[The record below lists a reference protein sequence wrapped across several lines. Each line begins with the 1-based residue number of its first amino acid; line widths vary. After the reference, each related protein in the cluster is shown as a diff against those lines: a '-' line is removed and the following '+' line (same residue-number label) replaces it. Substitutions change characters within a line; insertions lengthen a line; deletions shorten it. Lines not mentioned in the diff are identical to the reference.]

1 VLSHASFDELG
12 RVVLSQLHELS
23 VAPLPECYAV
33 WFRYRQNA
41 NPQLSREIDERA
53 AAGMPMTAEFIT
65 HLYYRFCEAADLG
78 PVFDRYFGNILG
90 EVAGLQDVAQSLTNS
105 AQTFGSDVKSITS
118 TMDRKSLTEAEL
130 RGFIKSLVDT
140 AARATKRNEELETK
154 LSSAIDNISRLRDSI
169 DEIEQDAH
177 TDFLTK
183 LANRRRFEKFLREAI
198 PAAERDGAQLS
209 MIVCDIDHFKKFNDT
224 FGHQVGDQ
232 VLKFVADILKKNT
245 KGQDLAARYGGEEF
259 AIALPNTSI
268 WNAQTVAENI
278 RATIAK
284 KRLHNK
290 TGNQDLGVITMSFGV
305 AEFEP
310 GMTGE
315 TLFQEADSAL
325 YEAKRSG
332 RNRVVL
338 RELLR
343 KQSA

>member
-1 VLSHASFDELG
+1 MLNNASFDELG
-12 RVVLSQLHELS
+12 RVVLAQLQELS

-33 WFRYRQNA
+33 WFRYRQNV
-41 NPQLSREIDERA
+41 NPQLAREIEKRRNSDQPIDA
-53 AAGMPMTAEFIT
+53 DFIT
-65 HLYYRFCEAADLG
+65 GLYYQFCEVADLG

-90 EVAGLQDVAQSLTNS
+90 EVEGLQDVAQSLASS
-105 AQTFGSDVKSITS
+105 AQTFGSDVKTITS
-118 TMDRKSLTEAEL
+118 NMDRKSLTESEL
-130 RGFIKSLVDT
+130 RGFIKALAET
-140 AARATKRNEELETK
+140 AAQATRRNEELEGK
-154 LSSAIDNISRLRDSI
+154 LSSAVENIGKLRESI

-183 LANRRRFEKFLREAI
+183 LANRRRFEKFLRDAI
-198 PAAERDGAQLS
+198 PAAEKDGAQFA
-209 MIVCDIDHFKKFNDT
+209 MIVCDIDHFKKFNDA

-259 AIALPNTSI
+259 AIALPNTSV

-310 GMTGE
+310 GMSGDA
-315 TLFQEADSAL
+315 LFQEADSAL

-332 RNRVVL
+332 RNRVVMRERL
-338 RELLR
+338 RR
-343 KQSA
+343 QSA

>member
-1 VLSHASFDELG
+1 MFNNASFDELG
-12 RVVLSQLHELS
+12 RAVLSQLHELS
-23 VAPLPECYAV
+23 IAPLPECYAV
-33 WFRYRQNA
+33 WFRYRQNT
-41 NPQLSREIDERA
+41 NPQLDREIEKRLSSDKPIDA
-53 AAGMPMTAEFIT
+53 DFIT
-65 HLYYRFCEAADLG
+65 QLYYQFCEAADLA

-90 EVAGLQDVAQSLTNS
+90 EVEGLQDVAQSLAAS

-118 TMDRKSLTEAEL
+118 NMDRKSLTEAEL

-140 AARATKRNEELETK
+140 ASKATKRNEELETK
-154 LSSAIDNISRLRDSI
+154 LSSAVENIGRLRESI

-183 LANRRRFEKFLREAI
+183 LANRRRFEKFLRDAI
-198 PAAERDGAQLS
+198 PAAQKEGAQLS

-310 GMTGE
+310 GMSGE

-343 KQSA
+343 KQTA